1 MITPNDF
8 KSGYLIKYKDS
19 IWEVLSYQR
28 IKNAQ
33 RRAFVRVKLRNLFT
47 GAALEENFDSWTN
60 FEQPDIERRRSQY
73 SYHDGDDYHFMDLET
88 YDQFSFNAETLGDR
102 RYYLTENLELF
113 IISLDGKPVT
123 VEVPT
128 FVDLKVAETG
138 PDYTGDTATGGGKPA
153 TLETGLKVNVPFFIV
168 QGETVRID
176 TRENSY
182 VERVARERASQ
193 CDSRMT
199 NCSLRF
205 VIRHS

>member
-88 YDQFSFNAETLGDR
+88 YDQFSFSAETLGDR

-128 FVDLKVAETG
+128 FVDLKVTETG

-153 TLETGLKVNVPFFIV
+153 TLETGLKVNIPFFIN

-182 VERVARERASQ
+182 VERVARERP
-193 CDSRMT
+193 T
-199 NCSLRF
+199 HNT
-205 VIRHS
+205 

>member
-88 YDQFSFNAETLGDR
+88 YDQFSFSAETLGDR

-128 FVDLKVAETG
+128 FVDLKVTETG

-153 TLETGLKVNVPFFIV
+153 TLETGLKVNVPFFIT

-182 VERVARERASQ
+182 VERVARERPTHNA
-193 CDSRMT
+193 
-199 NCSLRF
+199 
-205 VIRHS
+205 

>member
-182 VERVARERASQ
+182 VERVARERPTHNA
-193 CDSRMT
+193 
-199 NCSLRF
+199 
-205 VIRHS
+205 

>member
-19 IWEVLSYQR
+19 IWEVISYQR

-33 RRAFVRVKLRNLFT
+33 RRAFVRAKLRNLFT

-88 YDQFSFNAETLGDR
+88 YDQFSFNAEALGDR
-102 RYYLTENLELF
+102 RFYLTENLELS
-113 IISLDGKPVT
+113 IIYLDGKPVT

-128 FVDLKVAETG
+128 FVDLKVVETG

-153 TLETGLKVNVPFFIV
+153 TLETGLKVNVPFFIA

-176 TRENSY
+176 TRENTY
-182 VERVARERASQ
+182 VERVTR
-193 CDSRMT
+193 
-199 NCSLRF
+199 
-205 VIRHS
+205 

>member
-33 RRAFVRVKLRNLFT
+33 RRAFVRAKLRNLFT

-102 RYYLTENLELF
+102 RFYLTENLELF

-128 FVDLKVAETG
+128 FVDLKVIETG

-153 TLETGLKVNVPFFIV
+153 TLETGLKVNVPFFIT

-176 TRENSY
+176 TRENTY
-182 VERVARERASQ
+182 VERVARERPAH
-193 CDSRMT
+193 
-199 NCSLRF
+199 NA
-205 VIRHS
+205 